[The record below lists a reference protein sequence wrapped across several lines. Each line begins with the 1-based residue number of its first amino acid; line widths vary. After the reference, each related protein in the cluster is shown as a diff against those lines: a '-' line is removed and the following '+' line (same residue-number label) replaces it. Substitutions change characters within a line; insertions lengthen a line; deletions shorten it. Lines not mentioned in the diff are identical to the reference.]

1 LKLFLLLN
9 RGRPWDF
16 DARPSSEMT
25 PLAPEDHHLVQK
37 AIQAGAWGQVMDA
50 YEVRDEQAGAL
61 TVLQP
66 PRELLQEPCHIIND
80 Y

>member
-1 LKLFLLLN
+1 LNLFNLC

-66 PRELLQEPCHIIND
+66 EPLILREPCNIIND
-80 Y
+80 YG

>member
-1 LKLFLLLN
+1 
-9 RGRPWDF
+9 
-16 DARPSSEMT
+16 MT

-66 PRELLQEPCHIIND
+66 PREPCNIIND